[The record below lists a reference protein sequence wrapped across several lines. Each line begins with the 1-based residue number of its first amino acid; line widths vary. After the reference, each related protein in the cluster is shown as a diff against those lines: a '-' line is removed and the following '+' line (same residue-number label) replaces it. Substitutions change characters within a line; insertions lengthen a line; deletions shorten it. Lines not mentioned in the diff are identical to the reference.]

1 MNSKKVIKVKK
12 IISLLAIVSIILS
25 NIAIA
30 QKSDSS
36 SYEGRPI
43 DPSKEGVEYYGE
55 GDVIVYP
62 AKISSEEKDMM
73 KRFTKGDFSEEEMR
87 KIAKSKLGEKFD
99 EMEFKKDFMEFKDRT
114 DRKEAFSYE
123 HQGYEEKYYVG
134 PSYEGYS
141 KERVILAMLFEHIGD
156 EIDPREIKQNC
167 NEPEKIADN
176 VIVKLK
182 DKLGDFQKI
191 CKKIEEQEAKCVEN
205 SKKGCS
211 QLGSAFVR
219 DDATELEKLQ
229 SVAYS
234 CPPNKDAIV
243 EACKKRGKI
252 QLEQSTRQSG
262 ESCERMFEH
271 EGERFLRECGR
282 FKENQICERGRYIE
296 RCMAGIRKGDF
307 EKQICPSYPV
317 PQCGEGTK
325 LVTRTDANGC
335 ASYHCET
342 ACPIQDVLQCSE
354 NQVLQK
360 RFDEKGC
367 VSYHCETRVVQ
378 QACKETDNGYD
389 IFTRGTTYPTGADGK
404 SDVCVNE
411 KTLAEYGCNTDGSYG
426 GDRQYTCEF
435 GCKEGACLRSA
446 QNTCPEPVTPTC
458 QSGQT
463 LQKKVDEKGCVS
475 YYCEQTSVCP
485 EAKEPTCTSAQ
496 TLQRKID
503 EKGCVYYFC
512 ESTCPSVQRPACSEG
527 QSMTTKYDEK
537 GCITGYECVTVTTT
551 NDSITGYAVLST
563 YEDFSRQCENQWREQ
578 ERACANMAES
588 CDKDALIEKCKAQAR
603 KNNEEWA
610 LKLEKHCDTD
620 TLAEIRHAEEKCARI
635 DKDRQRCLEDSA
647 RRCEHMKGTAEKC
660 REALTEEN
668 VRNFIIE
675 ETKKRCK
682 FTDIV
687 QNEDAVRE
695 SDKVEIIL
703 AVLNTASEKDL
714 DKLELFIEG
723 LEKELELQ
731 DTTVYKG
738 MIEPNRFGD
747 VKLLPIVVNAKISAV
762 PSAERAKEVK
772 TKIVARQKVEEAAG
786 KLASLRDSDVPA
798 EFLYIIEDKASDVLN
813 VSDTLGDVEKKE
825 GQKGIG
831 YKIRLFLGLAKAA
844 EQEEIKQL
852 DESKSKLKNSIET
865 LTKLVDE
872 VPSDIAKAILKEQV
886 ENLKSQQQD
895 IEILIETKEKKAK
908 GFFGVFG

>member
-1 MNSKKVIKVKK
+1 MIKVKK
-12 IISLLAIVSIILS
+12 SISLLIVIFLILS
-25 NIAIA
+25 NIALA
-30 QKSDSS
+30 QSFSDSS

-43 DPSKEGVEYYGE
+43 DPSKEGVEYYRE
-55 GDVIVYP
+55 GNVIVYP
-62 AKISSEEKDMM
+62 AKISSQEKGMM
-73 KRFTKGDFSEEEMR
+73 ERFTKGDFSGEEMR
-87 KIAKSKLGEKFD
+87 KIAKAKFGKDFD
-99 EMEFKKDFMEFKDRT
+99 EMEFERDFMEFKERR

-123 HQGYEEKYYVG
+123 HEGYEQRYYVG

-141 KERVILAMLFEHIGD
+141 KERMIFAMLFEHIGD
-156 EIDPREIKQNC
+156 EIDPREIKQQC
-167 NEPEKIADN
+167 NEPEKIADT
-176 VIVKLK
+176 VIAKLK
-182 DKLGDFQKI
+182 NKLGDFQTI
-191 CKKIEEQEAKCVEN
+191 CSRFEEQEAKCVEN

-282 FKENQICERGRYIE
+282 FKENQICERDKYIE
-296 RCMAGIRKGDF
+296 RCMGGIRKEDF
-307 EKQICPSYPV
+307 EKPICPAYPA

-325 LVTRTDANGC
+325 LVTRTDSNGC

-342 ACPIQDVLQCSE
+342 ACPIRDVPQCSE

-367 VSYHCETRVVQ
+367 VSYYCEARVVQ

-389 IFTRGTTYPTGADGK
+389 IFTRGTTYPQGTDGK

-411 KTLAEYGCNTDGSYG
+411 KTLAEYGCNTDGHYG

-446 QNTCPEPVTPTC
+446 QNVCPETIMPIC

-463 LQKKVDEKGCVS
+463 LQKKTDEKGCIS

-485 EAKEPTCTSAQ
+485 EAKEIPCASGQ
-496 TLQRKID
+496 TLQKRTD

-512 ESTCPSVQRPACSEG
+512 ESTCPSVQKPACAEG

-551 NDSITGYAVLST
+551 SNQSITGYVVLST
-563 YEDFSRQCENQWREQ
+563 YEDFLRRCESQWREQ
-578 ERACANMAES
+578 ERTCATMAES
-588 CDKDALIEKCKAQAR
+588 CEKDALIEKCKAQSR
-603 KNNEEWA
+603 KNHEELA

-620 TLAEIRHAEEKCARI
+620 TLPEIRHAEERCARI

-647 RRCEHMKGTAEKC
+647 KRCEQIKGTAEKC
-660 REALTEEN
+660 RETLTEEN
-668 VRNFIIE
+668 VRKFIIE
-675 ETKKRCK
+675 EIRKRCK

-687 QNEDAVRE
+687 QDEDDVRE
-695 SDKVEIIL
+695 SDKVEIVL
-703 AVLNTASEKDL
+703 AVLNTATEKDL

-747 VKLLPIVVNAKISAV
+747 IKLLPFVVNAKISAV
-762 PSAERAKEVK
+762 QSSERAKEVK

-813 VSDTLGDVEKKE
+813 VSDTLEDVEKKE

-886 ENLKSQQQD
+886 ENLKNQQTD
-895 IEILIETKEKKAK
+895 IEVLIEAKQKKAK